1 MASLSPGLARTY
13 GTATRCELVLL
24 STTLNG
30 KQESEQEHVDYNR
43 VVSERSRMAIVCM
56 HITVWITV

>member
-1 MASLSPGLARTY
+1 MASQSPGLHLTY
-13 GTATRCELVLL
+13 GTATGCELVLL

-30 KQESEQEHVDYNR
+30 KQDSEQEHVDYNR
-43 VVSERSRMAIVCM
+43 VLSERSRMAIVW